1 MTYRL
6 VTKRTTKKR
15 ENTRWVFDDHIFSN

>member
-1 MTYRL
+1 MYRL

-15 ENTRWVFDDHIFSN
+15 EKSWVFHHHVYSD